1 MLYPSGGNVGNED
14 FKVIGDLKMDGLRC
28 VWGLWV
34 RKPQKKCG
42 NEAVKTG
49 ISAGKSINHRDRQ
62 Q

>member
-1 MLYPSGGNVGNED
+1 MCLGAMGKEAT
-14 FKVIGDLKMDGLRC
+14 
-28 VWGLWV
+28 
-34 RKPQKKCG
+34 KKCG